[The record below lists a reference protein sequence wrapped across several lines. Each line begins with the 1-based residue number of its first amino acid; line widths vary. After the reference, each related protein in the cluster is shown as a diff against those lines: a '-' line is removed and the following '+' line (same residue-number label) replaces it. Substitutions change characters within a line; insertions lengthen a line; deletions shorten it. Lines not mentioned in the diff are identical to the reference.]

1 MHRSLALA
9 IVTATLIATSFS
21 SQAAQVEGLQ
31 MPVWVERAGTRLPVR
46 TGMALVESDVVETG
60 KGGRLLIQLADGSFV
75 KLGEDARL
83 ALMSLREGD
92 TEPGVLTGL
101 LNVVRG
107 AFRYTAGGL
116 GRMTRRDIQVNVA
129 STTIGIRGTDVW
141 GRSKDGGSTVCLIEG
156 KVTLTHP
163 ARGEFSMDQP
173 LSFFVAPR
181 EGEPKPVGPVD
192 PEKLKQWSAE
202 TEFDLGRGVLLP
214 SGSWIVQLGA
224 HDNEVIARKI
234 EQRLLADGIP
244 VDFTTIELKKR
255 TYHRLRV
262 SGFDTREDAKHFAN
276 KMKGQPGIPNTWVT
290 CNIPGSACK

>member
-1 MHRSLALA
+1 MRRNLALLF
-9 IVTATLIATSFS
+9 VTVTLIFTAFTSL
-21 SQAAQVEGLQ
+21 AAQVEGLQ
-31 MPVWVERAGTRLPVR
+31 MPAWVERGGIRLPVR
-46 TGMALVESDVVETG
+46 TGMALVESDLVETG

-75 KLGEDARL
+75 KLGESARL

-92 TEPGVLTGL
+92 TEQGVLTGL

-141 GRSKDGGSTVCLIEG
+141 GRSQDGGSTVCLIEG

-163 ARGEFSMDQP
+163 ARGEFVMDQP

-181 EGEPKPVGPVD
+181 AGEPKPVGPVD

-224 HDNEVIARKI
+224 HDNEATARKI
-234 EQRLLADGIP
+234 EQRLLAAGIP

-262 SGFDTREDAKHFAN
+262 SGFDTKEDAKYFAD
-276 KMKGQPGIPNTWVT
+276 KMKRQPGIPATWVT
-290 CNIPGSACK
+290 CNIPGSSCK